1 MAEIKKTVEVSVN
14 IILMMVLLYFL
25 WQFADKV
32 ENNQQCDAPKNL
44 LFQEHCLEEVDDP
57 NKIFQIILDRLN
69 FHQEIS
75 PTSKA
80 KITEVLELAA
90 QAITQDKLRI
100 VDWTASKTDVTPI
113 ISFGDCT
120 AIEKRLGL
128 HCEHTVI
135 IDMDDLKKPGDY
147 YSSLVHELTH
157 HQQLVKKQETGEANE
172 FIVCPSGGKCELELE
187 IMPEFLSNLVQ
198 YAFRDLEDK
207 NTWTNEDTQIGI
219 NLPNVAILL
228 DKKGLSPDKSA
239 LFAIFEYMSLYNLS
253 AEQYRLTEEIL
264 AKGQATMNEED
275 LQLYRQDL
283 PNIARYMQLLVELME
298 ENYATLT
305 PEEQELYKQ
314 IVNDPNLVINRIILD
329 NEISG
334 TESNQP
340 MATSLTPESPS
351 HLISLETNN
360 QAIN

>member
-90 QAITQDKLRI
+90 QAITQGKLRI
-100 VDWTASKTDVTPI
+100 VEWVAPNADVSPRM
-113 ISFGDCT
+113 SLESSNPWQKF
-120 AIEKRLGL
+120 LGL
-128 HCEHTVI
+128 EGVPTII
-135 IDMDDLKKPGDY
+135 IDNNDLLKPEGY
-147 YSSLVHELTH
+147 YSSLIHELTH
-157 HQQLVKKQETGEANE
+157 FWQREKSRGKGKTDE
-172 FIVCPSGGKCELELE
+172 FSSCVEDRRCELELE
-187 IMPEFLSNLVQ
+187 VLPAYLGDLIE
-198 YAFRDLEDK
+198 YAYRDLNDK
-207 NTWTNEDTQIGI
+207 NAWTNFGREMGL
-219 NLPNVAILL
+219 NLPSIAILL
-228 DKKGLSPDKSA
+228 DGKNLSPDQSG
-239 LFAIFEYMSLYNLS
+239 LFAIFQYMASYNLK
-253 AEQYRLTEEIL
+253 AETSRLIEELLSIQPSTL
-264 AKGQATMNEED
+264 SKADVEAYQQKLIANEKE
-275 LQLYRQDL
+275 L
-283 PNIARYMQLLVELME
+283 QLLVELME